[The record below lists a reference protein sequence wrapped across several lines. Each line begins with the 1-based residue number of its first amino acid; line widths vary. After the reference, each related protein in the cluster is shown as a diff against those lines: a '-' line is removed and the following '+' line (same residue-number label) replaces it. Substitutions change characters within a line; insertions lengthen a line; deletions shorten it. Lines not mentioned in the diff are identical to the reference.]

1 MRVVTGIRIR
11 CVSPDPFPSDLAN
24 IDLCNSSC
32 HKCHSLKEET
42 FTHSPKGGPLS
53 HYLHHDSHV
62 NGELPSDLQTTKRPR
77 RVGGTTKGTSYFLV
91 CTRILPQHHIL
102 IFLYH
107 LWSESLVESRDTRT
121 FPMFSS
127 THVKETEGLYPVS
140 SIYSFI
146 LKSSDDWD
154 RPKTGKVFSLTPVL
168 GDSTNSS
175 VTTIETYPVV
185 IVYSG
190 PTYDPL

>member
-1 MRVVTGIRIR
+1 
-11 CVSPDPFPSDLAN
+11 
-24 IDLCNSSC
+24 
-32 HKCHSLKEET
+32 
-42 FTHSPKGGPLS
+42 
-53 HYLHHDSHV
+53 
-62 NGELPSDLQTTKRPR
+62 
-77 RVGGTTKGTSYFLV
+77 
-91 CTRILPQHHIL
+91 
-102 IFLYH
+102 
-107 LWSESLVESRDTRT
+107 
-121 FPMFSS
+121 MFSS

-190 PTYDPL
+190 PTYDPLWRDSFCEYVGKPLRVLVLTVVVVPFTWV